1 MKKTLRTF
9 MKRLGD
15 FVEMRQK
22 PTVISLKSNKIST
35 TIKLAQTEQLA
46 LHVIYSDRSFTGDLV
61 KYDKKEGK
69 LILKN
74 FQKNMSVI
82 IPIEKIDRLTTVPP
96 TIRKSQ
102 LQHVSK
108 K

>member
-15 FVEMRQK
+15 FVELRQK

-46 LHVIYSDRSFTGDLV
+46 LHVIYSDKF
-61 KYDKKEGK
+61 YW
-69 LILKN
+69 
-74 FQKNMSVI
+74 
-82 IPIEKIDRLTTVPP
+82 
-96 TIRKSQ
+96 
-102 LQHVSK
+102 
-108 K
+108 